1 MAWIDDRTT
10 RNLVVAKGLA
20 QPPQRDTSYYDFLT
34 SGALPRT
41 SLVACGVAVAV
52 AERAFINSHSLSTF
66 TYCILIT
73 VHGSIAVTGA
83 GFARVQARVYAHA
96 GAPS

>member
-41 SLVACGVAVAV
+41 SLVACGVGV
-52 AERAFINSHSLSTF
+52 
-66 TYCILIT
+66 
-73 VHGSIAVTGA
+73 
-83 GFARVQARVYAHA
+83 
-96 GAPS
+96 